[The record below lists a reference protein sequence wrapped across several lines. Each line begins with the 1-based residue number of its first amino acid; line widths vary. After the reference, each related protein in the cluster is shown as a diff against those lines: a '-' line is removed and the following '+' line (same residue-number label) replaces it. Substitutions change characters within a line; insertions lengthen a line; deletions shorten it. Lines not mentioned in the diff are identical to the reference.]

1 MNTQILRVNPNDPEV
16 GLIKIAAEVIK
27 RGGLVAFPT
36 ETVYGLGADAF
47 NPEAVRKIYV
57 AKGRPLDNPIIV
69 HISSREMLG
78 EVAVELPELAWRL
91 ISKFWP
97 GPLTLVLR
105 RNLRLPELTV
115 AGLDTVAVR
124 MPRHRV
130 ALRLIEEAE
139 RPIAA
144 PSANLSGSPSPTRAE
159 HVIKDLYGR
168 VDIIIDGGETEI
180 GLESTVLSLVSTP
193 PMILRPGGVTL
204 EQLKE
209 EIGEVKI
216 HPVVLAEKELDNIL
230 AQSPGMKYRHY
241 APKAELLVVQGE
253 RQNVKKKIRELL
265 EKYMQKGVR
274 TGVLY
279 IGKSGYGASE
289 EISLGE
295 TGDLVEVA
303 RNLFASLRELDER
316 GVEVIIAEG
325 VEERGLGLAI
335 MNRLKKAASGRIIR
349 V

>member
-1 MNTQILRVNPNDPEV
+1 MNTRILRINPNDPES
-16 GLIKIAAEVIK
+16 GLIEIAAEVIR

-47 NPEAVRKIYV
+47 NPEAVRKIYE

-69 HISSREMLG
+69 HISSGEMLG
-78 EVAVELPELAWRL
+78 EVATDLPEIAWRL
-91 ISKFWP
+91 ISRFWP

-105 RNLRLPELTV
+105 RSPSLPEVTV

-130 ALRLIEEAE
+130 ALRLIEESG

-144 PSANLSGSPSPTRAE
+144 PSANLSGSPSPTKPE
-159 HVIKDLYGR
+159 HVVKDLYGK

-180 GLESTVLSLVSTP
+180 GLESTVLSLVSKP

-209 EIGEVKI
+209 ELGEVQV
-216 HPVVLAEKELDNIL
+216 HPVVFAERELENIL

-241 APKAELLVVQGE
+241 APRAELIVVHGE
-253 RQNVKKKIRELL
+253 QPNVKRKVRELIAR
-265 EKYMQKGVR
+265 YTANGVR
-274 TGVLY
+274 IGVLY
-279 IGKSGYGASE
+279 IGKTGYGVSD
-289 EISLGE
+289 EISLGKA
-295 TGDLVEVA
+295 GDLVEVA

-325 VEERGLGLAI
+325 VGEHGLGLAI
-335 MNRLKKAASGRIIR
+335 MNRLKKASGGRLIR